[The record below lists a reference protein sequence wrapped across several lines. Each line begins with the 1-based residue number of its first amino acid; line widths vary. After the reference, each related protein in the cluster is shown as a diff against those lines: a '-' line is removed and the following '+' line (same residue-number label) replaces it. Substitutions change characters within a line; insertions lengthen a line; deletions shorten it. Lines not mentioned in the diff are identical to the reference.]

1 MHSRMR
7 VLKLWG
13 DRRKARNEV
22 NKCNSE
28 RLHRKRKWEVTLDTG
43 QREHQVTQFCVISGR
58 WEKTFWEWRHT
69 CRREVNWQSNKL
81 MIYIHYPF
89 LKSLNLL
96 TCPFMVLTTL
106 PQPSQSKNA
115 WFPKVC
121 CKIYIPVL
129 WMWLVSKFWK
139 RQTVNQ
145 FSLTHNL
152 KEPCK
157 KIRMLV
163 FSSILQFHTIDNR
176 YSWSAKIIPI
186 VVLYANPS

>member
-1 MHSRMR
+1 M
-7 VLKLWG
+7 
-13 DRRKARNEV
+13 
-22 NKCNSE
+22 
-28 RLHRKRKWEVTLDTG
+28 
-43 QREHQVTQFCVISGR
+43 
-58 WEKTFWEWRHT
+58 
-69 CRREVNWQSNKL
+69 
-81 MIYIHYPF
+81 
-89 LKSLNLL
+89 NLL
-96 TCPFMVLTTL
+96 TCPFMELITPL
-106 PQPSQSKNA
+106 QSSWSKNA

-186 VVLYANPS
+186 VFYANPSLLRILQLLLQLVFPSFDTAPHQNAKVVRRQISHEVRLIFFSGNGVIL